1 MVHDSCDL
9 EDYVQSFEGFFD
21 RKDAEGDC
29 LVMQGI
35 ENSDILAKVDL
46 LSPDLFLLKL
56 FQFSPAYDHV
66 SRLSLQSL
74 RLHPAIIGNP
84 AAKVNPNRS
93 KRARDERSFGNRFIL
108 RAYTTQLRAL
118 PTHFFL
124 FLAHLFLM

>member
-1 MVHDSCDL
+1 MTIYPMRSLASAFATFVRSGWNMVHDSCDL

-84 AAKVNPNRS
+84 
-93 KRARDERSFGNRFIL
+93 
-108 RAYTTQLRAL
+108 
-118 PTHFFL
+118 
-124 FLAHLFLM
+124 